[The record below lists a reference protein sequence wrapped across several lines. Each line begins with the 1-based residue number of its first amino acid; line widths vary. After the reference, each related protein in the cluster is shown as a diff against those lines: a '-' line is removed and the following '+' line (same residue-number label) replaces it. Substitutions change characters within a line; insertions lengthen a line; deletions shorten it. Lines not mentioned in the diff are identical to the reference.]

1 MEQAEKALRDK
12 VFLQSKSKS
21 LLNRRSK
28 SYSMKKY
35 HEKNIFNQN
44 LNNYNKNSNEE
55 IINQYINPYK
65 EELYESGDDIYIQL
79 EEDVDIDETLL
90 NKKPLD
96 VITIYFKIL
105 EERKILN
112 NILIKKYKEA
122 NELRNKIKETNESI
136 KKNEKEANEYARKI
150 EEKKIKEKDEL
161 GKLIDEINSIKHE
174 KGKIEA
180 ETHNI
185 QHELD
190 EKKRIFQKK
199 EEEFQK
205 IKQNRY
211 DLEQEIK
218 YYKEAI
224 KYQTQLHNDIQP
236 YKNQMNNEYQEAKGN
251 VRVFCRIRPPLQ
263 REISKKQIDIEYR
276 GDNSLIIKGEK
287 KASNI
292 GREGGHQDLE
302 QFQFNR
308 IFKQNDTQ
316 EEVFEEVSPLI
327 QSSLDG
333 FNINIFAYGQTGSG
347 KTFTMEGDMSCP
359 EKYGIV
365 PRSVDRIFKYYDEEL
380 KNMGWEIRFLLS
392 VCEIYN
398 KKTRDLIGEK
408 NVDKTEELKEM
419 EIHNLMEWN
428 SNFGQI
434 AQRRKVAET
443 KMNMESSR
451 SHLIFK
457 IKIHLHNK
465 NDLENDRF
473 GSLNLIDLAGS
484 ERVDKATVSEER
496 FKESIEINSSLTHL
510 KSVFEAMKSKHDK
523 FVPFHNT
530 PLTDVLKDCLSG
542 DNSKTLMF
550 VNISPLLESF
560 KESTCS
566 LKFATDVN
574 KCYVSSND
582 DNDEEDDFDGI
593 DKSYEPMELDI

>member
-1 MEQAEKALRDK
+1 MEQAKALREK
-12 VFLQSKSKS
+12 VFLSTNTNSKIKK
-21 LLNRRSK
+21 RSK
-28 SYSMKKY
+28 SHVDEQYVQEST
-35 HEKNIFNQN
+35 FNED
-44 LNNYNKNSNEE
+44 LNNYNQETKEE
-55 IINQYINPYK
+55 IIKKYTNPDK
-65 EELYESGDDIYIQL
+65 ESLLELS
-79 EEDVDIDETLL
+79 EDVTKQIFYDLDQNQTLL
-90 NKKPLD
+90 NKKLYI
-96 VITIYFKIL
+96 VLSEYMKEL
-105 EERKILN
+105 EE
-112 NILIKKYKEA
+112 KEKTLQFLQ
-122 NELRNKIKETNESI
+122 NLKTTSNYLREKRNQLKESI
-136 KKNEKEANEYARKI
+136 KKNKEEGNEYSRLLEDRKKKEKEELRKLQNELDDI
-150 EEKKIKEKDEL
+150 I
-161 GKLIDEINSIKHE
+161 IE
-174 KGKIEA
+174 KGKIEN
-180 ETHNI
+180 ELHSL
-185 QHELD
+185 QHEAEENKHIL
-190 EKKRIFQKK
+190 QKK
-199 EEEFQK
+199 DEEIEK
-205 IKQNRY
+205 IDNLILQMN
-211 DLEQEIK
+211 QEIE
-218 YYKEAI
+218 YYTEA
-224 KYQTQLHNDIQP
+224 KKFQNQLHNDIQP

-263 REISKKQIDIEYR
+263 REISKKTIDIEYR

-292 GREGGHQDLE
+292 GREGGHQDIE

-316 EEVFEEVSPLI
+316 EKVFEEVSPLI

-347 KTFTMEGDMSCP
+347 KTFTMEGDMSTP

-365 PRSVDRIFKYYDEEL
+365 PRSVDKIFSYFNEEL
-380 KNMGWEIRFLLS
+380 KSMGWEIKFLLS

-398 KKTRDLIGEK
+398 KKTRDLLGEK
-408 NVDKTEELKEM
+408 NVEKTEELKEM
-419 EIHNLMEWN
+419 EIHNLAEWN
-428 SNFGQI
+428 ANFGQI

-465 NDLENDRF
+465 NGVDDDRF

-582 DNDEEDDFDGI
+582 EGSEEDDYDTME
-593 DKSYEPMELDI
+593 KSNEPMDLDV